1 MTSAS
6 DLGEI
11 LDHLL
16 AIFCYEAG
24 NDFFVQAGEKLGISG
39 EVAAIEKRD
48 SELDVI
54 WIEAFALG
62 KIAGGRTQLETQ
74 VPQFLRKTANRI
86 FEFIFE
92 FNFGPGVKE
101 EDVDIGVG
109 KKPAATEA
117 SGGDEREI
125 LGEMR
130 IGGRAAENDFVP
142 ETLDNCVD

>member
-54 WIEAFALG
+54 WIEAFALSE
-62 KIAGGRTQLETQ
+62 IAGGRTQLETQ
-74 VPQFLRKTANRI
+74 VPQFLRKTADRI
-86 FEFIFE
+86 FEFI
-92 FNFGPGVKE
+92 FGPGVKE

-109 KKPAATEA
+109 KKPAAAEA

-125 LGEMR
+125 LGKMR